1 VGGEVAYPLAL
12 VSTVA
17 LLLLAGVTAVTVRRR
32 LLVRRLGAFDCSARP
47 GGRGWALGVARYGSD
62 RLEWFRVFSLS
73 PRPRCTWER
82 AGLTLVGS
90 RAPEPAESAVLLPA
104 AVVVECT
111 DQGSPLLLAMSR
123 DAYTGLSSWLEAAPP
138 GQLGRVT

>member
-1 VGGEVAYPLAL
+1 MGQEVAYPLAL

-17 LLLLAGVTAVTVRRR
+17 LLLLAGVVAVTVRRR
-32 LLVRRLGAFDCSARP
+32 LLVRRLGAFDCSARHA
-47 GGRGWALGVARYGSD
+47 GRAWSLGVARYGSD

-73 PRPRCTWER
+73 PRPRSTWER
-82 AGLTLVGS
+82 AGLILLGS
-90 RAPEPAESAVLLPA
+90 REPEPAESAVLLPA

-111 DQGSPLLLAMSR
+111 IEGSPLLLAMSR

-138 GQLGRVT
+138 GQLGRIT